1 MPTAHSSVAS
11 RRRRYRGWRRVFVL
25 GALLPLALTAAAKC
39 PPAAEP
45 GFGLLV
51 FGGDANSEALGNAGA
66 LGVNPL
72 LTWAALEPSEG
83 VYDWSPLDTVL
94 EAAHAKGK
102 RVAPRL
108 LTNAGDYAHATPQ
121 WVFDAGAAAYAFD
134 EGSTTPQPV
143 PTDAVFRQKFNAFLA
158 AFGARYDGQPDIEFI
173 QTNAGM
179 GGYGEMVWDTSPATR
194 PPGWSPDVEIGTVEY
209 WIDRWREAFPR
220 THLVLMENFIGYE
233 IAERLTGY
241 GVDRGF
247 YLQANSPHQ
256 APPSQAI
263 LARHAGRTKIVLE
276 IENNGCRAATGPAFD
291 ELIGA
296 VFSQGFPIDYLTMCG
311 ESFED
316 AARLQA
322 AFDRLR
328 KDPER

>member
-1 MPTAHSSVAS
+1 MA
-11 RRRRYRGWRRVFVL
+11 G
-25 GALLPLALTAAAKC
+25 AKC

-45 GFGLLV
+45 GYGLLV
-51 FGGDANSEALGNAGA
+51 FGGDANSAILGNAGA

-94 EAAHAKGK
+94 EAARAVGK

-108 LTNAGDYAHATPQ
+108 LTNAGDYAQATPL

-143 PTDAVFRQKFNAFLA
+143 PTDGVFRQKFDAFLA

-179 GGYGEMVWDTSPATR
+179 GGYGEMVWGTSPGTQ
-194 PPGWSPDVEIGTVEY
+194 PPGWSADVEIGTVEF
-209 WIDRWREAFPR
+209 WIDRWREAFPH
-220 THLVLMENFIGYE
+220 THLVLMENFIGEE
-233 IAERLTGY
+233 IAEQLTDY
-241 GVDRGF
+241 GVARGF
-247 YLQANSPHQ
+247 YLQANSPEQ
-256 APPSQAI
+256 GRGSQAI
-263 LARHAGRTKIVLE
+263 LMRQADRTKIVLE
-276 IENNGCRAATGPAFD
+276 IENNGCRAATGAAFD
-291 ELIGA
+291 EMIGA

-311 ESFED
+311 ESFDD

-328 KDPER
+328 KHPED